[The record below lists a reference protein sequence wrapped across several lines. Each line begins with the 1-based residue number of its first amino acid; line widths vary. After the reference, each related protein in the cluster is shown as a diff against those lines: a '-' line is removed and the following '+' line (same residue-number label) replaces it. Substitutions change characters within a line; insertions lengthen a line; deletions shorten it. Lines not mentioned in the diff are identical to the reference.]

1 MRRREFISLLGG
13 ATAAWPLAARAQQ
26 PDRIRRIGVLAGLAE
41 DDPEMT
47 ARLAGFRQGLE
58 KRGWSDGRNV
68 RIDYRYAPES
78 SADRAQVLAKEL
90 IALQPDAIFAQAT
103 SVVAALQ
110 RETRTIPIVI
120 VAIADP
126 IGSGFIASLP
136 RPGGNI
142 TGVMLYEAS
151 VSGKWLAMLKEIAP
165 RLDRVALV
173 TNPKTA
179 PFYNYYLR
187 AAESLSPSL
196 GIKLV
201 PSLVENSADLERT
214 IGAFARTPTG
224 GLLLPPDTGMNVHRD
239 LIIALRG
246 PAQFAGGLLVASV
259 RRGRGSHVL
268 RGRRSRHV
276 PANSG
281 LCRPHPARRQSR
293 RPSGTG
299 GDQVRN
305 DRQPQNSEGT
315 RLDRAAR
322 PARGRRRGNRMTI
335 GRREFITLLGSTAA
349 AWPLAARAQQPAGIR
364 RMGVLYILGPED
376 PEVQARNAVF
386 ERNLLQLGWT
396 IDRDLQ
402 IDWRYGG
409 GDVESLRRYAA
420 ELAALAPDV
429 ILAVGSPT
437 VAPLQQ
443 VTRTIPIVF
452 SNVADPV
459 GAGFVQSLAR
469 PGGNTTGFTN
479 FEYSMSGKWV
489 ELLKQIA
496 PAVKRVAVL
505 RDPTVAAGL
514 GQFGAIQSVAQSL
527 GIEVTPMAVYDPAQV
542 EREVMAFARSGNNGL
557 IVTAGGMAAH
567 RSLIVRLASSYKLPA
582 VYPFRDYAVDGG
594 LITYGPDTHDL
605 IRRAASYVDR
615 ILKGEKP
622 GDLPVQAPT
631 KYELVINLMTA
642 KALGLDIPAALLA
655 RSDEVIE

>member
-1 MRRREFISLLGG
+1 MR
-13 ATAAWPLAARAQQ
+13 
-26 PDRIRRIGVLAGLAE
+26 
-41 DDPEMT
+41 
-47 ARLAGFRQGLE
+47 
-58 KRGWSDGRNV
+58 
-68 RIDYRYAPES
+68 
-78 SADRAQVLAKEL
+78 
-90 IALQPDAIFAQAT
+90 
-103 SVVAALQ
+103 
-110 RETRTIPIVI
+110 
-120 VAIADP
+120 
-126 IGSGFIASLP
+126 
-136 RPGGNI
+136 
-142 TGVMLYEAS
+142 
-151 VSGKWLAMLKEIAP
+151 
-165 RLDRVALV
+165 
-173 TNPKTA
+173 
-179 PFYNYYLR
+179 
-187 AAESLSPSL
+187 
-196 GIKLV
+196 
-201 PSLVENSADLERT
+201 
-214 IGAFARTPTG
+214 
-224 GLLLPPDTGMNVHRD
+224 
-239 LIIALRG
+239 
-246 PAQFAGGLLVASV
+246 
-259 RRGRGSHVL
+259 
-268 RGRRSRHV
+268 
-276 PANSG
+276 
-281 LCRPHPARRQSR
+281 
-293 RPSGTG
+293 
-299 GDQVRN
+299 
-305 DRQPQNSEGT
+305 
-315 RLDRAAR
+315 
-322 PARGRRRGNRMTI
+322 
-335 GRREFITLLGSTAA
+335 RREFITLLGSAA